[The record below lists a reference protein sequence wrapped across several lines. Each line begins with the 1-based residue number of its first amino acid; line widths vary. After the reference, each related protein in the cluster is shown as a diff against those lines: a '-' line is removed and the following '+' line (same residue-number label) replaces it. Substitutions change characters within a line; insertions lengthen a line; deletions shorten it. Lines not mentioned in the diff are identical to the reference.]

1 MLIMNQHYAYWK
13 NKYPTMAAKF
23 KTIPVLMVPIPKHIV
38 ASEYLYSV
46 RETLLET
53 FDYEPECSVH
63 SVPSGGTVI
72 RIECKSHEETALLEF
87 FNVLDGGWR
96 L

>member
-1 MLIMNQHYAYWK
+1 
-13 NKYPTMAAKF
+13 MAARY

-46 RETLLET
+46 RECLLET
-53 FDYEPECSVH
+53 LHYEPYCSVH
-63 SVPSGGTVI
+63 SVPSGGTMI
-72 RIECKSHEETALLEF
+72 RIECNSHEETALLEF

-96 L
+96 LTTP

>member
-1 MLIMNQHYAYWK
+1 M
-13 NKYPTMAAKF
+13 MAARF
-23 KTIPVLMVPIPKHIV
+23 RTIPVLMVPVPKTTV

-46 RETLLET
+46 RECLRETL
-53 FDYEPECSVH
+53 DYEPHCSVH
-63 SVPSGGTVI
+63 SVPSGGTLI

-87 FNVLDGGWR
+87 FNVLHGGWR